1 MRAGEGEKLREL
13 RLAALRDSP
22 GAFTATAEGDAAR
35 PMRHWDEM
43 AQGPGVVLIA
53 GDWGGM
59 AGIYIDEG
67 RPHVWG
73 MWVAPSHRRTG
84 AGRALL
90 ETACEWAT
98 VRGFSSLALDV
109 RETEPGARAFYH
121 ALGFA
126 PTGEVRRD
134 GLIGVAREL
143 APQPRSMRTERL
155 LIRQFEEGDLEAL
168 HALRTSEESLRW
180 LYDEPPSLAE
190 DRARLDRRM
199 HDLRFALTGD
209 ALGFAVVAGQ
219 QLVADVSLFLRSAE
233 HHQGELGFIAHPA
246 HWGKGYTTEAAAALL
261 ELGFETFGLHRI
273 VGRLEARN
281 AASARVLEKL
291 GMRKEAHLVENELV
305 KGEWQSE
312 IVYAM
317 LRASRGA

>member
-1 MRAGEGEKLREL
+1 VLVAGEF
-13 RLAALRDSP
+13 S
-22 GAFTATAEGDAAR
+22 
-35 PMRHWDEM
+35 
-43 AQGPGVVLIA
+43 
-53 GDWGGM
+53 GM

-73 MWVAPSHRRTG
+73 MWVAPEQRRGG

-90 ETACEWAT
+90 DAACQWAT
-98 VRGFSSLALDV
+98 VRGFATLALDV

-143 APQPRSMRTERL
+143 SPQPRALRTERL
-155 LIRQFEEGDLEAL
+155 LIREFEEGDLEAL
-168 HALRTSEESLRW
+168 HELRTREESVRW
-180 LYDEPPSLAE
+180 INEDPPSLAE
-190 DRARLDRRM
+190 DRARLERRM
-199 HDLRFALTGD
+199 TKLRFALTGD
-209 ALGFAVVAGQ
+209 ALGFAAVAGGT
-219 QLVADVSLFLRSAE
+219 LIADVSLSLLSAE
-233 HHQGELGFIAHPA
+233 HHQGELGFIAHPD
-246 HWGKGYTTEAAAALL
+246 HWGRGYATEAAAAVL
-261 ELGFETFGLHRI
+261 ELGFETFELHRI
-273 VGRLEARN
+273 IGRLEARN

-291 GMRKEAHLVENELV
+291 GMRREAHLVENELV

-312 IVYAM
+312 LVYAA